1 MVIHLGMVEQYLLQV
16 HIPMYT
22 IQTLQIMLQKWME
35 VLSSGTVE
43 KILQIMLL
51 MVVYLQVMLL
61 IHLKVLFKMLELLG
75 VVELSIGLKDKNMEL
90 SEILNL

>member
-1 MVIHLGMVEQYLLQV
+1 MVEQYLLQV

>member
-1 MVIHLGMVEQYLLQV
+1 MVEQYLLQV
-16 HIPMYT
+16 HILMYT

-35 VLSSGTVE
+35 VLSSGMVE
-43 KILQIMLL
+43 KNLKIMLL

-61 IHLKVLFKMLELLG
+61 IHLAVLFKMLGLLG

-90 SEILNL
+90 SEIPNL